1 MDLMSALERVYEMA
15 REREAQNPCIE
26 DRDALNVYHDFVVN
40 VVAEQL
46 GVACAPDPSR

>member
-1 MDLMSALERVYEMA
+1 MDLMDSLERVYEMA
-15 REREAQNPCIE
+15 REREKQCPCIE
-26 DRDALNVYHDFVVN
+26 DRQALDVYHDFVVN